1 MNHILAIAAGGALG
15 SVLRFLASSW
25 TYSRLGS
32 DFPYGTLLVN
42 VLGSLVM
49 GFLYTLLVERSALD
63 PIWRAGLVVG
73 VLGGFTTFSAFSME
87 TVNLIAGGEL
97 PKALVNILASVGLC
111 LTATWIGVIS
121 GRQL

>member
-1 MNHILAIAAGGALG
+1 MNHILAIAMGGALG
-15 SVLRFLASSW
+15 SVLRFLASNW
-25 TYSRLGS
+25 TYGRFGS

-49 GFLYTLLVERSALD
+49 GLLYTLLVERSVLD

-97 PKALVNILASVGLC
+97 PKALINILASVGLC
-111 LTATWIGVIS
+111 LTATWIGVMS

>member
-1 MNHILAIAAGGALG
+1 MNHILAIAIGGALG

-25 TYSRLGS
+25 AYNRLGS

-42 VLGSLVM
+42 VLGSLLV
-49 GFLYTLLVERSALD
+49 GVLYTLLVERSALD

-87 TVNLIAGGEL
+87 TVNLIAGGEF
-97 PKALVNILASVGLC
+97 PKALANILLSVCLC
-111 LTATWIGVIS
+111 LTATWLGVVS
-121 GRQL
+121 ARQL

>member
-1 MNHILAIAAGGALG
+1 MNHILAIAVGGALG
-15 SVLRFLASSW
+15 SVLRFLASTW
-25 TYSRLGS
+25 TYNRLGS

-42 VLGSLVM
+42 VLGSLLI

-63 PIWRAGLVVG
+63 PIWRAGLIVG

-97 PKALVNILASVGLC
+97 PKALVNVLASVGLC
-111 LTATWIGVIS
+111 LTATWIGVVS

>member
-1 MNHILAIAAGGALG
+1 MNHILAIAVGGALG
-15 SVLRFLASSW
+15 SVLRFLASTW
-25 TYSRLGS
+25 TYGRFGS
-32 DFPYGTLLVN
+32 DFPYGTLAVN
-42 VLGSLVM
+42 VLGSLLM
-49 GFLYTLLVERSALD
+49 GLLYTLLVERSALD

-97 PKALVNILASVGLC
+97 PKALVNILASVCLC
-111 LTATWIGVIS
+111 LTATWIGVVS

>member
-1 MNHILAIAAGGALG
+1 MNHILAIAVGGALG

-25 TYSRLGS
+25 TYQSLGS

-42 VLGSLVM
+42 VVGSLLM
-49 GFLYTLLVERSALD
+49 GLLYTLLVERAALD

-87 TVNLIAGGEL
+87 TVHRDVLDSN
-97 PKALVNILASVGLC
+97 
-111 LTATWIGVIS
+111 
-121 GRQL
+121 